1 MTRREKA
8 ACLLWGVVLAVG
20 LVGLYVGLVVMLG

>member
-1 MTRREKA
+1 MTRHEVV

-20 LVGLYVGLVVMLG
+20 LIGLYVALWLALA